1 MRVRRDLLRRSSIG
15 AIFTGRSVSTYGGG
29 SNETYGVD
37 GTFAFHDNLRI
48 NTYWARTRTPGLSG
62 DDVSHRAQVDYAGD
76 RYGVQVERLVV
87 GDNFNPEV
95 GFLQRD
101 DFERS
106 FGLFRFSPRPQ
117 SITAI
122 RKLTWEGRLD
132 YFTDRG
138 GVLETRQ
145 AQGVFGILFENTD
158 QFTAT
163 YARGPIHDQCGDDAD
178 DLHSHPADVRQRAGA
193 VQLAHPFSW
202 RERPPALGVSA
213 GE

>member
-1 MRVRRDLLRRSSIG
+1 MDGQITNERLYNGDWNPISDVAVGRFDGGWTLETAIPFKSLRYRRR
-15 AIFTGRSVSTYGGG
+15 G

-48 NTYWARTRTPGLSG
+48 NTYWARTRTSGVSG

-178 DLHSHPADVRQRAGA
+178 DLHSHPA
-193 VQLAHPFSW
+193 
-202 RERPPALGVSA
+202 
-213 GE
+213 